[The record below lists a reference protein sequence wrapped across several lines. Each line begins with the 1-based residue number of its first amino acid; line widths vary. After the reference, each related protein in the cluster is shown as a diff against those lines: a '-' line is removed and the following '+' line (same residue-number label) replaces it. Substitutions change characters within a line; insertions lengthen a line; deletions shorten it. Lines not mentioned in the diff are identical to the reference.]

1 MRRRFEYIM
10 RSDNIIFHAMSI
22 RTDRDDDPILL
33 KLLNKDGSF
42 VPKDQK
48 EVNDVLNQLKQGKAV
63 NIYTGKEVK
72 MTFTLKGITSANNTT
87 GFIFEYNPKPG
98 VDEPLGILFE
108 FEIYGQKYAFML
120 MNSFDVMKDIMQS
133 MDQNIP
139 CLFFHYNELV
149 SSDAFYIFV

>member
-10 RSDNIIFHAMSI
+10 RSDNIIFHAMPI

-87 GFIFEYNPKPG
+87 GFIF
-98 VDEPLGILFE
+98 
-108 FEIYGQKYAFML
+108 
-120 MNSFDVMKDIMQS
+120 
-133 MDQNIP
+133 
-139 CLFFHYNELV
+139 
-149 SSDAFYIFV
+149 